1 MYLEYLEIFIILLLI
16 LANGFFSMAEIAVI
30 SSRKA
35 RLQQWA
41 EEGNKKARAALL
53 LANEPNSFLS
63 TIQIGI
69 TLIGILTGAIGGVT
83 VANRLGSFLSQ
94 LPFLSKYAHSIALG
108 LVVATVTYLSLVIG
122 ELAPKRLALN
132 SPERIASLVANPMRT
147 LAILSTPIIRLL
159 GFSTDLVLKL
169 LRVRPSNEPPITE
182 EEFKVL
188 MEQGTTAGGF
198 HETEQKMMERVLRL
212 GDRRAGALMTPRKRV
227 VWLDIKDSTEKIR
240 RKIAKNPHS
249 RFPVCQK
256 RLGNVLGVVQV
267 KDLLVRMLA
276 GHVLSLE
283 DVMQRPLFVHEATH
297 VFEVMELFKKTGHQV
312 ALVVDEYGTIEG
324 LISLNDVLQALI
336 GEIPE
341 GGPSQSRV
349 IPQENGSYILD
360 GTVPVDE
367 FKDIFDIKSLP
378 DEESGHFET
387 LGGFVMKFLDR
398 IPSKGDRF
406 ECCGLYFEVVAMDG
420 LRVGRV
426 LVNPNP
432 PEEDGSGT

>member
-1 MYLEYLEIFIILLLI
+1 MYLEYFEILVILLLI

-41 EEGNKKARAALL
+41 EEGNKKARAALQ

-69 TLIGILTGAIGGVT
+69 TLVGVLTGALGGVT
-83 VANRLGSFLSQ
+83 VAHRLASFFSH
-94 LPFLSKYAHSIALG
+94 LPYVSKYAHSIALG
-108 LVVATVTYLSLVIG
+108 TVVVSVTYLSLVIG

-132 SPERIASLVANPMRT
+132 SPERIASLIANPMGT
-147 LAILSTPIIRLL
+147 LALLATPIIRLL

-169 LRVRPSNEPPITE
+169 LRVRPSTEPPITE

-188 MEQGTTAGGF
+188 MEQGTTAGVF

-227 VWLDIKDSTEKIR
+227 VWLDIKDSTEKIG

-256 RLGNVLGVVQV
+256 RLGNVLGMVQV

-276 GHVLSLE
+276 GHALSLE
-283 DVMQRPLFVHEATH
+283 DVMQRPVFVHEATH
-297 VFEVMELFKKTGHQV
+297 VFEVMELFKKTGNQV

-336 GEIPE
+336 GEISE
-341 GGPSQSRV
+341 GGSTQPRV
-349 IPQENGSYILD
+349 ICREDGSCILD

-387 LGGFVMKFLDR
+387 LGGFVMKFLER

-406 ECCGLYFEVVAMDG
+406 ECCGLHFEVIAMDG
-420 LRVGRV
+420 LRVGKV
-426 LVNPNP
+426 WVSLPQEAKP
-432 PEEDGSGT
+432 GT

>member
-1 MYLEYLEIFIILLLI
+1 MYLEYIEISIILLLI

-41 EEGNKKARAALL
+41 EEGNKRAKAALR

-69 TLIGILTGAIGGVT
+69 TLVGVLTGALGGVT
-83 VANRLGSFLSQ
+83 VAHRLGSFLSQ
-94 LPFLSKYAHSIALG
+94 IPLVSKYANSIALG
-108 LVVATVTYLSLVIG
+108 VVVASVTYLSLVIG
-122 ELAPKRLALN
+122 ELAPKRIALN
-132 SPERIASLVANPMRT
+132 SPERIASMVANPMRT
-147 LAILSTPIIRLL
+147 MAVIATPIIRLL

-169 LRVRPSNEPPITE
+169 LRVRPSTEPPITE

-188 MEQGTTAGGF
+188 MAQGTTAGVF

-256 RLGNVLGVVQV
+256 RLGNVLGMVQV
-267 KDLLVRMLA
+267 KDLLVRILA
-276 GHVLSLE
+276 GHALSLE
-283 DVMQRPLFVHEATH
+283 DVMLRPVFVHEATH
-297 VFEVMELFKKTGHQV
+297 VFEVMELFKRTGRQV

-341 GGPSQSRV
+341 GESQSRV
-349 IPQENGSYILD
+349 MPQGDGSYILD

-378 DEESGHFET
+378 DEETGHFET

-406 ECCGLYFEVVAMDG
+406 ECSGLHFEVIAMDG

-426 LVNPNP
+426 LVDPNP
-432 PEEDGSGT
+432 SQDGGCGT